1 MKIELWPVEKLEAY
15 QRDLKDREKALPKM
29 VDALREWGFRIPL
42 LVSGDG
48 EIIDGKMRYL
58 AAVQLGMTEV
68 PVVVA
73 SDLTPT
79 QIRTFRLLVNRSAT
93 WAEWDAEALG
103 EELAELRLDLSDLS
117 LTGFSDK
124 ELDAFLQG
132 TVASGEKDRSN
143 ALQFVQSFLGFY
155 VFFGR

>member
-93 WAEWDAEALG
+93 
-103 EELAELRLDLSDLS
+103 
-117 LTGFSDK
+117 
-124 ELDAFLQG
+124 
-132 TVASGEKDRSN
+132 
-143 ALQFVQSFLGFY
+143 
-155 VFFGR
+155 

>member
-1 MKIELWPVEKLEAY
+1 MKIELWPVEKLAAY
-15 QRDLKDREKALPKM
+15 QRDLKDTEKALPKM

-124 ELDAFLQG
+124 ELDAFLQELAPQCWRMKG
-132 TVASGEKDRSN
+132 
-143 ALQFVQSFLGFY
+143 
-155 VFFGR
+155 